1 MTRTN
6 VEISP
11 SILKWVLGQIDPAMA
26 GEHVFDNVSNW
37 VSGKKQP
44 TFAQVKKLSSKT
56 NIPLGYFFL
65 ETPPKEEIELLDFR
79 TVNSGKLEHPSRELI
94 DTIYKMESVRD
105 WMRDYRIES
114 GYDELDIVGSVNEQ
128 MSSEEIA
135 AKIRDD
141 LGIPGH
147 WFLNCNNM
155 RESFKFIRNCLE
167 DDQVV
172 VMMTGIVGNNTNRLL
187 NVEEF
192 RAFAMT
198 DEHAP
203 LIFINNCDTDSG
215 KLFSLLHEAVHI
227 WLDKNDFFNAVSI
240 EDDTYDKV
248 EKICNETAA
257 EILMPNQLFVEY
269 WKQSEISDMKLKL
282 NQTAQY
288 FKCGI
293 VVTARRAL
301 DHAFISKAVYRD
313 IAEAAAKGY
322 KKKKTSGGNYYNTM
336 NSRLDKNF
344 VHAVCNSLNAG
355 KMRYT
360 DAYDLTGTSYKTFP
374 KIAADFGD
382 AI

>member
-141 LGIPGH
+141 LGIPDH

-155 RESFKFIRNCLE
+155 RESFKF
-167 DDQVV
+167 
-172 VMMTGIVGNNTNRLL
+172 T
-187 NVEEF
+187 
-192 RAFAMT
+192 
-198 DEHAP
+198 
-203 LIFINNCDTDSG
+203 
-215 KLFSLLHEAVHI
+215 LF
-227 WLDKNDFFNAVSI
+227 F
-240 EDDTYDKV
+240 
-248 EKICNETAA
+248 
-257 EILMPNQLFVEY
+257 
-269 WKQSEISDMKLKL
+269 
-282 NQTAQY
+282 
-288 FKCGI
+288 
-293 VVTARRAL
+293 
-301 DHAFISKAVYRD
+301 
-313 IAEAAAKGY
+313 
-322 KKKKTSGGNYYNTM
+322 YN
-336 NSRLDKNF
+336 
-344 VHAVCNSLNAG
+344 
-355 KMRYT
+355 
-360 DAYDLTGTSYKTFP
+360 
-374 KIAADFGD
+374 
-382 AI
+382 